1 MCRRIYLKTAYPWVS
16 SINYSALKLLTFFQ
30 EPFTME
36 PDWAHSRDSIE
47 FLNPNLWQIGHGVH
61 ELWSD
66 IQTNRDYYFIYIQGY
81 PQRMRRT
88 QTIVR
93 NLLVSVSYIIVI
105 SWNYNYIFLSLP
117 TIIKYKPFKT
127 HLQDSRFNFNW
138 ECHIWK
144 FSSRL
149 CSLIL
154 CG

>member
-1 MCRRIYLKTAYPWVS
+1 MCRRIYLKTS
-16 SINYSALKLLTFFQ
+16 YSALKLLTFFQ

-36 PDWAHSRDSIE
+36 PGWAHSRDSIE

-81 PQRMRRT
+81 PQRMSVHR
-88 QTIVR
+88 
-93 NLLVSVSYIIVI
+93 LLYEIYWFLFPYIIVI
-105 SWNYNYIFLSLP
+105 SWNYNCIFLSLP

-127 HLQDSRFNFNW
+127 HLQDSRFNFNR
-138 ECHIWK
+138 ECHLWK
-144 FSSRL
+144 FSSRF

>member
-36 PDWAHSRDSIE
+36 PGWAHFRDFIE

-93 NLLVSVSYIIVI
+93 NLLVSVSLYSWFHETTITKENRIHIRVEFRQSLGMNFFSHFQHEKEFKVYKSCKCSQIIC
-105 SWNYNYIFLSLP
+105 
-117 TIIKYKPFKT
+117 
-127 HLQDSRFNFNW
+127 SR
-138 ECHIWK
+138 
-144 FSSRL
+144 
-149 CSLIL
+149 
-154 CG
+154 